1 MATMRDAWTDERLD
15 DLNRRMGD
23 GFRRVDERFRE
34 VDKRFDKV
42 ERDLH
47 ELRTEMTSR
56 FDTTQHLIIQVGG
69 GMAVAMMIGF
79 LSIFVAVS

>member
-15 DLNRRMGD
+15 DLNHRVKD
-23 GFRRVDERFRE
+23 GFRE

-47 ELRTEMTSR
+47 ELRAEMTSR

-69 GMAVAMMIGF
+69 GMLVAMMIGF